1 MLERIVLIN
10 IFLNKR
16 EYSIFRIKKRVVRE
30 VDRLSYNNNS
40 VDNSLTA
47 INTII
52 KEIAT
57 NPMYVKITQILK
69 SSVDNNTG
77 ITLNNRDKEL
87 KIEET
92 LRFFWNKELNR
103 IFEGKKKSFFRNYVG
118 INILMS
124 SISKLDKV
132 LT

>member
-16 EYSIFRIKKRVVRE
+16 EYSIFRIKKRVVRD
-30 VDRLSYNNNS
+30 VDRISYNNNS

-103 IFEGKKKSFFRNYVG
+103 IFEGKKKKF
-118 INILMS
+118 L
-124 SISKLDKV
+124 
-132 LT
+132 